1 MSKDSEKYPAK
12 ESPESNRERIKSQLK
27 HPDKIELYEGGTMD
41 VVDVKPER
49 PKTEIPTFWLRGWGT
64 TVEVHEDNIVNLAE
78 RGRRTLAVDAPHGI
92 ESANIQELTT
102 EREQEI
108 HDIELRKVAALLKS
122 LDEKGI
128 EQTDIVAH
136 SEGAIYGVLAA
147 LLRPEKFRNMVL
159 VDPAGMVGEDTK
171 GRLVKGV
178 ALDIGLQIARI
189 YKKLLT
195 KEGFEAF
202 KQSSTA
208 AKALVEVFASNPR
221 HTVESIG
228 VIAETQIHEILQTLK
243 ELGIKISIVHGVDDK
258 FFPMERV
265 QQQTTT
271 EMVDGFY
278 SVNGTHNQLYLHPE
292 KYTALIDTALDA
304 LEALWQKENNNN
316 GKSNAR
322 REFEKLREKMIRK
335 EKRYLPEEFL
345 VKINNIIHN
354 YFYVGLKDNDIDKEE
369 SDLENEDEKYFTEY
383 RQLVEDNKELI
394 RKKQMWVLHEILQNF
409 IQWRK

>member
-1 MSKDSEKYPAK
+1 MLNNFEKSSTQKP
-12 ESPESNRERIKSQLK
+12 PESNRERLK
-27 HPDKIELYEGGTMD
+27 YQFEHPDKIDLYEGGVMD
-41 VVDVKPER
+41 IIDIKPER
-49 PKTEIPTFWLRGWGT
+49 PKTEVPTFLLRGWGT
-64 TVEVHEDNIVNLAE
+64 IPEVYRNNIIYLAE
-78 RGRRTLAVDAPHGI
+78 RGRRILAVNAPHGI
-92 ESANIQELTT
+92 DSANIQESAT
-102 EREQEI
+102 EHGKEI

-228 VIAETQIHEILQTLK
+228 VIAETQIHEILQ
-243 ELGIKISIVHGVDDK
+243 KI
-258 FFPMERV
+258 
-265 QQQTTT
+265 
-271 EMVDGFY
+271 
-278 SVNGTHNQLYLHPE
+278 
-292 KYTALIDTALDA
+292 
-304 LEALWQKENNNN
+304 
-316 GKSNAR
+316 
-322 REFEKLREKMIRK
+322 
-335 EKRYLPEEFL
+335 
-345 VKINNIIHN
+345 
-354 YFYVGLKDNDIDKEE
+354 
-369 SDLENEDEKYFTEY
+369 
-383 RQLVEDNKELI
+383 
-394 RKKQMWVLHEILQNF
+394 
-409 IQWRK
+409 

>member
-49 PKTEIPTFWLRGWGT
+49 PKTEIQTFWLRGWGT

-208 AKALVEVFASNPR
+208 AKALVE
-221 HTVESIG
+221 
-228 VIAETQIHEILQTLK
+228 
-243 ELGIKISIVHGVDDK
+243 LGIKISIVHGVDDK

-265 QQQTTT
+265 QQQTTM
-271 EMVDGFY
+271 EMIDGFY
-278 SVNGTHNQLYLHPE
+278 SVKGTHNQLYLHPE
-292 KYTALIDTALDA
+292 QYAFLVDNALDV
-304 LEALWQKENNNN
+304 LEAL
-316 GKSNAR
+316 
-322 REFEKLREKMIRK
+322 
-335 EKRYLPEEFL
+335 
-345 VKINNIIHN
+345 
-354 YFYVGLKDNDIDKEE
+354 
-369 SDLENEDEKYFTEY
+369 
-383 RQLVEDNKELI
+383 
-394 RKKQMWVLHEILQNF
+394 RKKRGSSEEKEQ
-409 IQWRK
+409 